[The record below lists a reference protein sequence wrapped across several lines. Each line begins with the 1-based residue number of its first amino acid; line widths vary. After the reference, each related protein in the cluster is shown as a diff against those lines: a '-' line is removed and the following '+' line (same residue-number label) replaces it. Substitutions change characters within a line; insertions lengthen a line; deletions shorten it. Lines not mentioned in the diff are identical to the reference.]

1 MKRLLLVF
9 ALLAVTAC
17 TGESN
22 LPVPTGKG
30 TIRAI
35 NAIVASPSVV
45 FRIEERGLG
54 TVSSKQASVGVRFDD
69 LEYTFNFDVQFPGQP
84 GQTRITSQLQKV
96 DANKDYSFVLSGPI
110 DNPIVTTWVGDE
122 RAWDGGETVFEVRFA
137 HTAASLSAIDVYFAP
152 DGTAPA
158 IGEQRGTL
166 NFGEILAPIDFE
178 TGNYVLTVTP
188 SGIPTTVLFQSAD
201 LTYIAQSAAI
211 ISIFDGDENDT
222 GSLVA
227 QRINATGAAIQMPDA
242 AALPTTRFI
251 QASLDLPNSD
261 VYNDAA
267 LANLVLANHAY
278 GDVTGDLQ
286 VAEGLTT
293 YTYATVGNTSAIL
306 FEDGINTNLGIH
318 YNFIVLGEQG
328 DRAAFAIVPDRR
340 SVSTAAKIS
349 PFPAS
354 MNHLTMDFY
363 VVDAGTP
370 IDEESPRLNSIPFA
384 QLAPSLRL
392 EAGSYDLYLTTPR
405 EKTII
410 AGPERLDLVL
420 GDVAE
425 VIFFD
430 TVDPATAAIRILPNP

>member
-1 MKRLLLVF
+1 MKRLLLVI

-22 LPVPTGKG
+22 LPGPTGKG

-35 NAIVASPSVV
+35 NAIVASPLVV
-45 FRIEERGLG
+45 SRIEERALG
-54 TVSSKQASVGVRFDD
+54 TVAYKQASVGVRFDD
-69 LEYTFNFDVQFPGQP
+69 IEYTFNFDVQFPGEP
-84 GQTRITSQLQKV
+84 EQTRITSQLQKIE
-96 DANKDYSFVLSGPI
+96 AAKDYSFVLSGSI
-110 DNPIVTTWVGDE
+110 DNPTITTWVGDE
-122 RAWDGGETVFEVRFA
+122 RDWEGSETVFEVRFA
-137 HTAASLSAIDVYFAP
+137 HTAASLGAIDVYFAP

-166 NFGEILAPIDFE
+166 NFGEILAPIDIE

-188 SGIPTTVLFQSAD
+188 SGIATTVLFQSAD
-201 LTYIAQSAAI
+201 LTYIAQSAVI
-211 ISIFDGDENDT
+211 MPIFDGDETDT

-227 QRINATGAAIQMPDA
+227 QRINARGAAFQTPDP

-286 VAEGLTT
+286 VAEGSTT
-293 YTYATVGNTSAIL
+293 YTYTTVGNTSAIL
-306 FEDGINTNLGIH
+306 FEDDINTNLGIH

-328 DRAAFAIVPDRR
+328 DRAALTVVPDRR

-349 PFPAS
+349 AFHAS
-354 MNHLTMDFY
+354 VNHLIVDFY

-370 IDEESPRLNSIPFA
+370 IDDVLPRLVVAFA
-384 QLAPSLRL
+384 QLAPTLSLG
-392 EAGSYDLYLTTPR
+392 AGSYDLDLTTR
-405 EKTII
+405 SEKTVI

>member
-9 ALLAVTAC
+9 ALLAVAAC
-17 TGESN
+17 TGDSN

-30 TIRAI
+30 TLRSI

-45 FRIEERGLG
+45 FRIKERALG
-54 TVSSKQASVGVRFDD
+54 TLAYKQSSQGVRFDD
-69 LEYTFNFDVQFPGQP
+69 IEYDFNFDVQFPGEP
-84 GQTRITSQLQKV
+84 EQTRITSQLQKIE
-96 DANKDYSFVLSGPI
+96 AEKDYSFVLSGSI
-110 DNPIVTTWVGDE
+110 DDPTITTWVGDE
-122 RAWDGGETVFEVRFA
+122 RDWDGSETVFEVRFA
-137 HTAASLSAIDVYFAP
+137 HLSVSLGAIDVYFAP

-158 IGEQRGTL
+158 SGDKHGTL

-178 TGNYVLTVTP
+178 IGDYVFIVTP
-188 SGIPTTVLFQSAD
+188 MGTPGTVLFQSTD
-201 LTYIAQSAAI
+201 LTYIAQSDVI
-211 ISIFDGDENDT
+211 LPIFDGDETDT

-227 QRINATGAAIQMPDA
+227 QRINAGGASLRTPDA
-242 AALPTTRFI
+242 ASLPTTRFI

-261 VYNDAA
+261 VYDDAA

-286 VAEGLTT
+286 VAQGSTT
-293 YTYATVGNTSAIL
+293 YTYTTVGSTNTV
-306 FEDGINTNLGIH
+306 FEDDINTNLGVH
-318 YNFIVLGEQG
+318 YNFIVFGEQG
-328 DRAAFAIVPDRR
+328 ERVALTFVPDRR

-349 PFPAS
+349 VIKTS
-354 MNHLTMDFY
+354 VKQQTRDFY

-370 IDEESPRLNSIPFA
+370 IDDVLPQLVVVSA
-384 QLAPSLRL
+384 QLAPTLPL
-392 EAGSYDLYLTTPR
+392 VAGSYDLYLTTR
-405 EKTII
+405 GEKTVI

-430 TVDPATAAIRILPNP
+430 TVDPATAEIRILPTL